1 MAIDISL
8 PLIVSIDVGQQN
20 LALCAIRLYGKETDL
35 EQSRTLKNARKRLQ
49 MSYVEKWE
57 VVAMNTD
64 SNSQPFVNVCSAV
77 AKFVSDRSALFK
89 LASTVIIE
97 QQMNSAMRCISAAL
111 FACISTYVNTNAT
124 LVSQHSSSKLRW
136 DDLEDCIG
144 GKYDKQKYSHR
155 KKIAVKC
162 AEFLLDVESPA
173 SLNCES
179 SNGISQLAN
188 TMWEMRK
195 TFEQA
200 KKKDDLAD
208 SLLHLLINDEMKPKS
223 KRRKLQ

>member
-1 MAIDISL
+1 MPIENSL

-20 LALCAIRLYGKETDL
+20 RSLCAIRLYGKETDL
-35 EQSRTLKNARKRLQ
+35 EQSRTLKDAKKRLQ

-77 AKFVSDRSALFK
+77 AKFVCDRSSLFE

-111 FACISTYVNTNAT
+111 FACISIYVNTNTT

-136 DDLEDCIG
+136 DDLQECIG

-155 KKIAVKC
+155 NKIAIKC
-162 AEFLLDVESPA
+162 VDFLLDVESSA
-173 SLNCES
+173 SSNSES
-179 SNGISQLAN
+179 SNEINEMAN
-188 TMWEMRK
+188 VILEMRN
-195 TFEQA
+195 TFKQA
-200 KKKDDLAD
+200 KKK
-208 SLLHLLINDEMKPKS
+208 
-223 KRRKLQ
+223 R